1 MTCHLEPSYRRLTG
15 KQATTSDSSRG
26 DCKSSGA
33 IFRIVR
39 STTGLS
45 AGDTTRSERLGST
58 GIPYAGRRCTLF
70 QIAGGSL
77 RDAQAQLGHTKMS
90 TTLEHYTIPI
100 DENRRGVVEK
110 LDVLVTNGDEFGL
123 KGQDLRMP
131 SRRI

>member
-1 MTCHLEPSYRRLTG
+1 
-15 KQATTSDSSRG
+15 
-26 DCKSSGA
+26 
-33 IFRIVR
+33 
-39 STTGLS
+39 
-45 AGDTTRSERLGST
+45 
-58 GIPYAGRRCTLF
+58 
-70 QIAGGSL
+70 
-77 RDAQAQLGHTKMS
+77 MS